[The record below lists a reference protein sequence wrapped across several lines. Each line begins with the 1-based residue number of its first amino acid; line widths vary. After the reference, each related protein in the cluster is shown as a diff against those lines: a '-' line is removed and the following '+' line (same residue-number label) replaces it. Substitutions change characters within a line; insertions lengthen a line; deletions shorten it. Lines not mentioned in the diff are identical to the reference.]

1 MFVLGVAA
9 ALVASL
15 LFNVGVALQGL
26 EARAAPTSLSL
37 RLSMLR
43 RLLRRKRWLLGFVLG
58 LVGVGP
64 QVLAYATAPFIVV
77 QPVLASGLL
86 VLLFIAI
93 REFHEHVSTREIA
106 GVLAI
111 IGGVALVAWGAPA
124 HTEAHR
130 SGLAVIAVV
139 AGLSIVGV
147 LPFAVRGS
155 RFDSAIL
162 TVIASGCAFGATN
175 VATKLLGDD
184 LNSGHYVIGLIWGV
198 VAVIVGVAAT
208 ITGMTAFQR
217 RSASMVVPV
226 TTSIQTFLPIVFEP
240 FFLREQWSTLPV
252 SGVPLAAGLL
262 LGLAGTVLTTNN
274 RAVGTL
280 VGKAQ
285 GG

>member
-1 MFVLGVAA
+1 MFVLGLAA
-9 ALVASL
+9 ALVASV

-37 RLSMLR
+37 RVSMLAC
-43 RLLRRKRWLLGFVLG
+43 LLRRRRWVLGFVLG
-58 LVGVGP
+58 LAGVAP
-64 QVLAYATAPFIVV
+64 QVLAYATVPFVVV

-93 REFHEHVSTREIA
+93 RAFHEHVGARETA

-111 IGGVALVAWGAPA
+111 ISGIALVAWGAPP

-130 SGLAVIAVV
+130 GGLAVIAVV

-147 LPFAVRGS
+147 VPFAVRGS
-155 RFDSAIL
+155 RFEFAIL
-162 TVIASGCAFGATN
+162 TVIASGCGFGATN

-184 LNSGHYVIGLIWGV
+184 FNSRHYLVALVWGS
-198 VAVIVGVAAT
+198 VAVIVGVMAT

-217 RSASMVVPV
+217 RSATMVVPV

-240 FFLREQWSTLPV
+240 FFLREHWSLLPF

-274 RAVGTL
+274 RAVGDL
-280 VGKAQ
+280 VAKAQ
-285 GG
+285 TG